1 VGGQSAWVRL
11 LFPVK
16 ILWRN
21 SVQVDTREYPK
32 YYPHIHPK
40 DWIFKMTSIDTVQNI
55 VHWLDQNQ
63 SQFTA
68 IADQIWHNPELA
80 WREFTASRLQAEL
93 LEREGFSI
101 RWDIGGIQT
110 AFIAE
115 WGQGRPIL
123 GFIGEYDAL
132 PGLSQK
138 PQPTQEP
145 IKEGDPGHGCGHNLL
160 GTGAVASS
168 VAVKRWLQSTGKP
181 GTVRYYGCPAEEE
194 GGGKVYM
201 AASGAFDDL
210 DAALNF
216 HPGKVNMSSKGVA
229 VGIRAIYY
237 RFKGRSAHAGGSP
250 HEGRSAL
257 DAVELMNIGV
267 NYLREHVK
275 SDVRMHYIITE
286 GGKAP
291 NIVPETAEVYYY
303 LRAAKLDTLA
313 SVIERVNKVA
323 GGAAM
328 MTETSFE
335 IRNEIGYSPLLSN
348 HYLADLQY
356 QAMQAIG
363 PIQYTQEEIDFAQRI
378 NDNFTGKDSDH
389 IEDLIEYYKP
399 SPEIITALD
408 QYRDLPLIGDNFPA
422 VDANV
427 IATGSTDVGD
437 LSQIVPVS
445 MLGTACFPTGCPGHS
460 WGNVAAA
467 GMSIGHKGMLHAA
480 KIMALTA
487 IELYSDPHHLVEIRQ
502 EFERATKGKNYI
514 PAIPENL
521 KPPRYNPG

>member
-1 VGGQSAWVRL
+1 
-11 LFPVK
+11 
-16 ILWRN
+16 
-21 SVQVDTREYPK
+21 VQEIIT
-32 YYPHIHPK
+32 
-40 DWIFKMTSIDTVQNI
+40 
-55 VHWLDQNQ
+55 WLDQNQ
-63 SQFTA
+63 SQYIA

-80 WREFTASRLQAEL
+80 WKEFKASRLQADL
-93 LEREGFSI
+93 LEKEGFSI

-138 PQPTQEP
+138 LQPIQEP
-145 IKEGDPGHGCGHNLL
+145 IKEGQPGHGCGHNLL
-160 GTGAVASS
+160 GTGAVASA
-168 VAVKRWLQSTGKP
+168 VAVQKWLQSNGQP

-194 GGGKVYM
+194 GGAKVFM
-201 AASGAFDDL
+201 AQSGAFNDL

-216 HPGKVNMSSKGVA
+216 HPGKVNMPTKGVA
-229 VGIRAIYY
+229 VGIQALYY
-237 RFKGRSAHAGGSP
+237 RFKGRTAHAGGSP

-275 SDVRMHYIITE
+275 SDVRMHYIITQ

-291 NIVPETAEVYYY
+291 NIVPEMAEVYYY
-303 LRAAKLDTLA
+303 LRAAKPDTLA
-313 SVIERVNKVA
+313 SVIERVQKVA
-323 GGAAM
+323 EGAAL

-335 IRNEIGYSPLLSN
+335 IRHEIGYSPLLSN

-363 PIQYTQEEIDFAQRI
+363 PIQFTPQEIGFAQQV
-378 NDNFTGKDSDH
+378 NNGFPGTNADHMDN
-389 IEDLIEYYKP
+389 LIEHYKP
-399 SPEIITALD
+399 SRENAAIFD
-408 QYRDLPLIGDNFPA
+408 RSRDLPLVGDNFPA
-422 VDANV
+422 LDENV

-445 MLGTACFPTGCPGHS
+445 MLATACFPTGCPGHS

-487 IELYSDPHHLVEIRQ
+487 VELYSNPQHLVEIRQ
-502 EFERATKGKNYI
+502 EFERAMKNKKYV
-514 PAIPENL
+514 PAIPEKL
-521 KPPRYNPG
+521 RPPRYDPE